1 MGVRR
6 AFVHEEKAMKRYQL
20 RINGEAVDPAGG
32 HWFES
37 QNPYTGEAWAEIP
50 ECDARDVDRA
60 VQAAHQALTTGP
72 WSQMTATQRG
82 QLLHRLG
89 ELIARDARKLAETE
103 VRDNGKLMAEM
114 LAQLNYIPQWFYYY
128 GGLADKVQ
136 GAVLPLDKKGYLSYT
151 RNEPIGVVAAI
162 TPWNSPL
169 MLASWKIAPTL
180 AAGCTVV
187 IKPSEFTSASTLELA
202 ELFEEAG
209 FPPGVFNVVTGFGK
223 EVGSPLVEHP
233 LVRKISFTGSDTT
246 GRMINE
252 QAARHFKHTAMELGG
267 KSPNVV
273 FEDADLDQA
282 VFGAISGIFAATGQT
297 CIAGSR
303 LLVQDSIHDRFVEKL
318 LSIARTARMGNPMD
332 ADTQVGPVT
341 TPPQYRKVLEYLDIA
356 RQDGATLLLGGRAAS
371 RPECGRGWFVEPT
384 IFGDVTNGMRI
395 AQEEVFGPVLSI
407 IRFKDE
413 EEAVAIAN
421 DVRFGLAAAVWTR
434 DIGRAVRMSERLQAG
449 TVWVNCYRAVS
460 FMAPFGGYKDSG
472 LGRENGIDA
481 IREYLQVKTVWINS
495 GAVTG
500 NPFVIR

>member
-1 MGVRR
+1 
-6 AFVHEEKAMKRYQL
+6 MKRYQL
-20 RINGEAVDPAGG
+20 RINGEALDPAGG
-32 HWFES
+32 RWFET
-37 QNPYTGEAWAEIP
+37 QNPYSGEAWAEIP

-60 VQAAHQALTTGP
+60 VQVAHAALTTGP

-82 QLLHRLG
+82 ALLHRLG
-89 ELIARDARKLAETE
+89 DLIARDARKLAETE
-103 VRDNGKLMAEM
+103 VRDNGKLLAEM
-114 LAQLNYIPQWFYYY
+114 HAQLNYIPQWFYYY

-151 RNEPIGVVAAI
+151 RNEPVGVVAAI

-169 MLASWKIAPTL
+169 LLASWKIAPAL

-223 EVGSPLVEHP
+223 DVGSPLVEHP
-233 LVRKISFTGSDTT
+233 LVRKISFTGSDAT
-246 GRMINE
+246 GRLINE

-273 FEDADLDQA
+273 FEDADMDQA

-356 RQDGATLLLGGRAAS
+356 RQDGATLLLGGQAAS
-371 RPECGRGWFVEPT
+371 RPECGKGWFVEPT
-384 IFGDVTNGMRI
+384 IFGDVTNNMRI

-481 IREYLQVKTVWINS
+481 IREFLQVKTVWINS